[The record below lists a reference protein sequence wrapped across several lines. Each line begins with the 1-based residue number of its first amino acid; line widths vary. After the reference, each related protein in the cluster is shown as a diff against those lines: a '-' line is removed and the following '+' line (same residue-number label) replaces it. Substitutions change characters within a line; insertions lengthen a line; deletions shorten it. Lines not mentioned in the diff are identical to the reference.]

1 MPILSFKGVYNL
13 EALFNS
19 SRRILVI
26 SYSEESI
33 QALIRKILEDQS
45 VGDSGKITIVRGEK
59 SGAIH
64 IGHGEIAQEEVYL
77 GSELNVMDKLG
88 EGWLLIVD
96 DLTPFITDDMV
107 GRFLEVLNRYERFV
121 GGCKYPIE
129 RKLSDG
135 FRRVVKTMDTVLFIP
150 KEVQPE
156 V

>member
-13 EALFNS
+13 KGVFNS

-26 SYSEESI
+26 SHSEESI
-33 QALIRKILEDQS
+33 QAVIRRILEEQS
-45 VGDSGKITIVRGEK
+45 VQGSGKITIVRGGGEA
-59 SGAIH
+59 GH
-64 IGHGEIAQEEVYL
+64 IGHGEIVRDEFYWN
-77 GSELNVMDKLG
+77 SDLNMMDKLRG
-88 EGWLLIVD
+88 GWLLIVD

-107 GRFLEVLNRYERFV
+107 ERLLEVLSRYERFV

-129 RKLSDG
+129 HELSGG
-135 FRRVVKTMDTVLFIP
+135 FRRVVKAMDTVLFIP